1 MRLILFSLAA
11 VVLTCGVSAAPSA
24 ASFEKR
30 AADNKL
36 VVGYWVPWGDVPVA
50 SLDMSKYSAINY
62 GFAVT
67 WKGASKVTDIT
78 FDR

>member
-11 VVLTCGVSAAPSA
+11 VALSCGISAAPV
-24 ASFEKR
+24 EKR

-50 SLDMSKYSAINY
+50 ALDMPKYSAINY